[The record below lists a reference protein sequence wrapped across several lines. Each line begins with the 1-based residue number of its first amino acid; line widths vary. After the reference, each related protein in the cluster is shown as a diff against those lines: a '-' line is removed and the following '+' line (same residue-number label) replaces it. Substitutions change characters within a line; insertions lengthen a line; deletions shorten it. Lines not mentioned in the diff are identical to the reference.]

1 MSHALVSFGQKC
13 YNAFALTNIKNVK
26 RIKGMKIV
34 IIGDGKVGYKLA
46 QHLSEDDYDVV
57 LIDNNE
63 EKLKDAINNLDI
75 NCFSGDGVSVAVQE
89 EAGVSGA
96 DLVIACASTDE
107 LNMLS
112 CLIARRLGAKHTIA
126 RVRNPIYY
134 KQMDILKEDLHLSMV
149 VNPEHAVANE
159 IARNLI
165 FPEASKVETFVK
177 ERLELVEF
185 PVREGNPLV
194 GHALADIYTKFQ
206 IKILV
211 CAIQRGQDVVI
222 PDGDFVIQVGDKL
235 HIAASHKEIEQF
247 FERIAKQKKRIRN
260 VLICGGGR
268 VGYYLAKNLCT
279 MGMQVKI
286 IEQNYEKCEFL
297 CEQLPNV
304 TVIQGDATDHD
315 LLFEEG
321 IRETD
326 AFIALTGLDEE
337 NIIMGLFAKREGV
350 HKIVA
355 KVNEDSRAQMVDG
368 MGLDSIVSAKTATAD
383 AIFSYVRARQNSLAS
398 ANVEAMYRL
407 VDDRVEALEFVV
419 KQSTAYTD
427 IPLRKLQLKPNNLIA
442 CIGRQRQIIIPSGN
456 DCIQAGDTVVIVTKS
471 RKIQDITDILE

>member
-1 MSHALVSFGQKC
+1 
-13 YNAFALTNIKNVK
+13 
-26 RIKGMKIV
+26 MKIV

-46 QHLSEDDYDVV
+46 KHLSEDDYDVV

-63 EKLKDAINNLDI
+63 EKLKNAINNLDI
-75 NCFSGDGVSVAVQE
+75 SCFSGDGVSAAVQE
-89 EAGVSGA
+89 EAGVANS

-134 KQMDILKEDLHLSMV
+134 KQIDILKEDLHLSMV
-149 VNPEHAVANE
+149 VNPEYAVANE

-165 FPEASKVETFVK
+165 FPAASKVETIVK
-177 ERLELVEF
+177 GRLELVEF

-194 GHALADIYTKFQ
+194 GNKLAEIYTKFQ
-206 IKILV
+206 IKVLV
-211 CAIQRGQDVVI
+211 CAIQRGQEVFI
-222 PDGDFVIQVGDKL
+222 PDGEFVIRAGDKL
-235 HIAASHKEIEQF
+235 HIAASHKEIERF
-247 FERIAKQKKRIRN
+247 FERIGNRKKRIKN

-268 VGYYLAKNLCT
+268 VGYYLARNLCT

-286 IEQNYEKCEFL
+286 IELNRDKCEFL
-297 CEQLPNV
+297 CEQLPEV
-304 TVIQGDATDHD
+304 TIIQGDATDHD
-315 LLFEEG
+315 LLLEEG
-321 IRETD
+321 VREAD
-326 AFIALTGLDEE
+326 AFIALTGMDEE

-383 AIFSYVRARQNSLAS
+383 AIFSYVRARQNSLTS
-398 ANVEAMYRL
+398 ANVESMYRL

-419 KQSTAYTD
+419 KKESDYTNV
-427 IPLRKLQLKPNNLIA
+427 PLKDLKIKTNNLIA
-442 CIGRQRQIIIPSGN
+442 CIGRNRKIIIPSGN
-456 DCIQAGDTVVIVTKS
+456 DCIQAGDTVVIITKS
-471 RKIQDITDILE
+471 KRIQDIADILE